1 MLDYE
6 SCCRLLETLILV
18 SGQGKMPKVYSKIAE
33 KVFKAKLLAF
43 AVHPTGN
50 YPLQKLVSNCP
61 DKELF
66 EGWYS
71 SEFDEHLEEILAEGN
86 SGVVLS
92 IAQACRRL
100 NAKQV
105 CSISSEK
112 LAGRYSFVFFE
123 SKNFSSRKTSRKSR
137 FFA

>member
-33 KVFKAKLLAF
+33 KVFKAKLLSF

-105 CSISSEK
+105 CSI
-112 LAGRYSFVFFE
+112 
-123 SKNFSSRKTSRKSR
+123 
-137 FFA
+137 